1 MHTLSHLYGKFRN
14 YIADNQSDQGRMVL
28 LIAGPPVE
36 VGVTMYVLSISS
48 VSEVLM
54 VQFAFSN
61 SYRTHNDSR
70 PFISLLYL
78 LYLLINPF
86 PPPLLLLVPP
96 RACTVARV
104 PPTPQPR
111 PVFFRPSPS
120 FRDRRRWIDRSIV
133 AIERAHVTPPG
144 ERNQLVERAAHP
156 TMPLVPLIVCLAPY
170 YRIRARNKI

>member
-86 PPPLLLLVPP
+86 PPPPITTSTPSCVYR
-96 RACTVARV
+96 RACTPHPSA
-104 PPTPQPR
+104 PPR
-111 PVFFRPSPS
+111 FFSSVTEFSRSPS
-120 FRDRRRWIDRSIV
+120 VDRSIDRSD
-133 AIERAHVTPPG
+133 
-144 ERNQLVERAAHP
+144 
-156 TMPLVPLIVCLAPY
+156 
-170 YRIRARNKI
+170 RARTRNPPRGTKSTCRARRSSHYAACSLDCLSRAILSNPRA